1 MGVACAKDLYEGTLM
16 AKIAGIPSQGI
27 LLKTTGC
34 VETTVDYE
42 RVIDTM
48 LLNIDQDKA
57 KKIKE
62 EVS

>member
-1 MGVACAKDLYEGTLM
+1 MTAAIFFTISVCE
-16 AKIAGIPSQGI
+16 GI

-48 LLNIDQDKA
+48 LLNVEQNKS